1 MLKELHVVLKGWL
14 QYFGRARMRKKIE
27 GIDGWIRRR
36 LRCLRLK
43 QCKRTIGIVRWLR
56 SLGMQETRCWLTAL
70 SGKGWWR
77 LSNSPAVNEAMS
89 KEWFVR
95 QGYYSLSAHYNR

>member
-1 MLKELHVVLKGWL
+1 
-14 QYFGRARMRKKIE
+14 
-27 GIDGWIRRR
+27 
-36 LRCLRLK
+36 
-43 QCKRTIGIVRWLR
+43 
-56 SLGMQETRCWLTAL
+56 MQETRCWLTAL